1 MYKSTQST
9 EMQSGKKIESE
20 RSEYYTIKSKRKD
33 QIVGISV
40 VFSWTSRIGGIEI
53 EEKRYTIW

>member
-1 MYKSTQST
+1 
-9 EMQSGKKIESE
+9 MQGGKEIEPE

-40 VFSWTSRIGGIEI
+40 VFSGTSRVGGIEI